1 MEDFFQLMIGAILFL
16 TKFAS
21 FTWLKL
27 PISSLNYETR
37 NCHTYRYWHFIY
49 KTTITYLVQ
58 ERTMSHRGLMSR
70 AAGAVLKLHH
80 SPSIP
85 CRRRISC
92 TNFLRHH
99 TISKHAY
106 RIDPNAGW
114 LLGCIKGLCNL
125 EMEMKEHPSAS
136 VQKPLR
142 SVIQFAIRLGHGWK
156 ALDFLVEWS

>member
-85 CRRRISC
+85 CRGVLVPIFCGTIQSLSMRIEL
-92 TNFLRHH
+92 TQMQHD
-99 TISKHAY
+99 Y
-106 RIDPNAGW
+106 
-114 LLGCIKGLCNL
+114 
-125 EMEMKEHPSAS
+125 
-136 VQKPLR
+136 
-142 SVIQFAIRLGHGWK
+142 
-156 ALDFLVEWS
+156 

>member
-1 MEDFFQLMIGAILFL
+1 MKDFFNWWFVAILFL
-16 TKFAS
+16 MKFAS

-85 CRRRISC
+85 CRRIS

-106 RIDPNAGW
+106 RIDPNAAC
-114 LLGCIKGLCNL
+114 LLGCIEGLCYV
-125 EMEMKEHPSAS
+125 EMEIKVFRNLCDLTEKKNISY
-136 VQKPLR
+136 LY
-142 SVIQFAIRLGHGWK
+142 
-156 ALDFLVEWS
+156 